1 MRDRSLEHYGNSF
14 GRKGSYN
21 SQRSQS
27 VDQARRSK
35 APCEDMMRN
44 AAGMQ
49 GVTKQIASG
58 GKSNRA
64 GAAAWLAVLCALVA
78 DPVASERWVDIVG
91 SSRFAGIAI
100 DIDSVSFVAGY
111 PDRVGAWI
119 LYTYSTSI
127 DCSPPRNCY
136 AASQRVYSLVN
147 CAAQAIAPVQK
158 ISMDRNGDAI
168 AQSDVNFNAP
178 QYVVR
183 PGTDL
188 GDVWRSLCPTYPDRF
203 EPP

>member
-1 MRDRSLEHYGNSF
+1 
-14 GRKGSYN
+14 
-21 SQRSQS
+21 
-27 VDQARRSK
+27 
-35 APCEDMMRN
+35 MRN

-49 GVTKQIASG
+49 GVKKQIASG

-91 SSRFAGIAI
+91 SSRFAGIAV
-100 DIDSVSFVAGY
+100 DMDSVSLVEGY

-158 ISMDRNGDAI
+158 ISMDRNGDVI